1 MTASDYSQEL
11 FHCRRQLAEIRLDVQ
26 RHKRYLDALHQI
38 SLGLIARLDKKQL
51 LETVLAHAAA
61 LTRTDHGYVYL
72 LEPGHDTMEIRV
84 GMGFFSGQLGRKVK
98 KGQGLGGR
106 VWQTGQP
113 VLVEDYR
120 SWEGRI
126 DDASLDR
133 LRSVIGIP
141 LKFDRRVRGVIG
153 LGHVE
158 AGRRFHV
165 QDVSLLERLGALAL
179 LALEKAELYE
189 EARRELAERR
199 KAQARIRESEQR
211 YRNFL
216 ESSPDPI
223 VVYDMQGVATYVNP
237 AFEQTFG
244 LRREELLGKQI
255 DFVPPE
261 AWPATKAAIE
271 TMLKGEKISL
281 FETQRLTKD
290 GRKLDVQL
298 SSTLY
303 LDHDGKPAGN
313 IVTLRDISARKKA
326 ERDLQ
331 SYQNHL
337 EELVRERTAEL
348 DQINLKLTLEIEERK
363 RAEESLR
370 GREKELQAQSRHLEE
385 VNTALRVLLQQ
396 RENDKRELMDNLQ
409 ANVSELV
416 VPYLSQLQ
424 KTRLNTRQQ
433 TLLRI
438 IASNLDNI
446 VSPFIRKLSVR
457 HASLTPMEVRVANLV
472 KEGKTNKEIA
482 ELLSISKNTVLFH
495 RHNIRKKLGLTNQG
509 INLRTHL
516 LSFDE
521 PE

>member
-1 MTASDYSQEL
+1 MSGPDSNQEL
-11 FHCRRQLAEIRLDVQ
+11 AQCRRQLEKTRLDVQ

-61 LTRTDHGYVYL
+61 LTQTDHGYVYL
-72 LEPGHDTMEIRV
+72 LEPGSDAMEIRV
-84 GMGFFSGQLGRKVK
+84 GMGFFSGQIGRKVK

-120 SWEGRI
+120 SWKWRI
-126 DDASLDR
+126 ADPSLDS

-158 AGRRFHV
+158 PNRHFHV

-189 EARRELAERR
+189 EARRELSERR
-199 KAQARIRESEQR
+199 KAEARIRESEQR
-211 YRNFL
+211 YRSFL

-244 LRREELLGKQI
+244 LSRKELLGKQI
-255 DFVPPE
+255 DFVPAE
-261 AWPATKAAIE
+261 AWPATKAAIQ

-303 LDHDGKPAGN
+303 LDRDGKPAGN

-326 ERDLQ
+326 ERALRN
-331 SYQNHL
+331 YQNQL
-337 EELVRERTAEL
+337 EELVKERTAEL
-348 DQINLKLTLEIEERK
+348 DQINRKLALEIEERK
-363 RAEESLR
+363 RIEKSLR
-370 GREKELQAQSRHLEE
+370 RREKELKAQSQHLEE
-385 VNTALRVLLQQ
+385 VNTALRVLLKQ
-396 RENDKRELMDNLQ
+396 RENDKRELADNLQ

-416 VPYLSQLQ
+416 APYLSQLQ

-457 HASLTPMEVRVANLV
+457 HAGLTPMEVRVANLV

-516 LSFDE
+516 LTFDE
-521 PE
+521 